1 MQELRS
7 YKGFNSS
14 TYALYTAAF
23 PWCNFYQLFFGT
35 SHIIGLSINIIKS
48 LATIA
53 ISRTRAI
60 PCLYRLFD
68 SSYHLLCFPMS
79 SSVCAF
85 PIHNGWYKH
94 IELFFKNCLKFQ
106 KSNWFILKSIRKFI
120 FISLTTFSSTY
131 ATIFFQSTFDL

>member
-23 PWCNFYQLFFGT
+23 PWCNFQDIFFGT

-53 ISRTRAI
+53 ISRTGAI
-60 PCLYRLFD
+60 PCLNAF
-68 SSYHLLCFPMS
+68 CFS
-79 SSVCAF
+79 KNIKITTEFKIQCQGEYQYEYEEWSV
-85 PIHNGWYKH
+85 
-94 IELFFKNCLKFQ
+94 LKPE
-106 KSNWFILKSIRKFI
+106 I
-120 FISLTTFSSTY
+120 
-131 ATIFFQSTFDL
+131 